1 MTSTICRRPLPK
13 GSCRAILDT
22 LRQTCKACVVKRKF
36 SQAGL
41 VIRQAMTLGEM
52 LDTKEQLTNFSDILM
67 DYGFYLL
74 NSDSVQ
80 ESVDAYLRAVDHRKR
95 VFGNNNIY
103 TALAYEDLAYSLYVN
118 EYSSGNFSSAR

>member
-1 MTSTICRRPLPK
+1 M
-13 GSCRAILDT
+13 LDT

-52 LDTKEQLTNFSDILM
+52 LDAKEQLTNFSDILM

-80 ESVDAYLRAVDHRKR
+80 ESVNAYLRAVDHRKR